1 MKNTDQSK
9 GRERD
14 MEPRESEAKPRIQ
27 CFQRE
32 SVVFVK
38 LVVDEMFEIV

>member
-1 MKNTDQSK
+1 MRNTDHSK

-14 MEPRESEAKPRIQ
+14 MEPRESEAEPGIQ

-38 LVVDEMFEIV
+38 LVVDEMFGIV

>member
-1 MKNTDQSK
+1 MRNTDHSK

-14 MEPRESEAKPRIQ
+14 MEPRELEAEPRIQ

-38 LVVDEMFEIV
+38 LAVEELFGIV